1 MKRFIVFVFCLQ
13 FFGGLAAAQWVTSG
27 SGIGERT
34 GDQGLTSPSS
44 LAQDIGYDSIE
55 DMEDAAEQ
63 GYEANANDAVA
74 WDYASSEQF
83 DEDCIALFG
92 SVCADV
98 EADDFRPI
106 VPQIQICIGLGFN
119 NLTEMGSFVD
129 GVEEQGG
136 DEEDA
141 ANCKSHGYS
150 ASSADL
156 QLCMIATND
165 DENAA
170 ACRAKL
176 GASAPVDSDC
186 SDLDRDDYEDVANNM
201 APRIVTPAGWQPS
214 DVSAGAG
221 QGAVLIDV
229 LSAVD
234 PDGDVLTWS
243 LSAANPPVFA
253 IDANSGVLSLS
264 SGFGTSSDGAT
275 RPESA
280 QVTVQVSDG
289 IASDDLTLTLGFE
302 DDNGPPRI
310 IVPADWSPAEVA
322 DTAGQ
327 GSVVIDRL
335 TALDPDGDEL
345 TWTLSS
351 ASPAIFVINA
361 DSGVVSLSG
370 GFGDGTNAATRP
382 EGAEV
387 TVQVSDGQ
395 LTDEMTLTLS
405 FEEPNGPPR
414 IVTPADWAPETI
426 PNTASVGD
434 SVVSVLG
441 ATDPDND
448 PLTWSI
454 TAMDYDV
461 FAIDAQTGVV
471 TIAES
476 ENAPEQQ
483 PESVSL
489 TVQVSDGELSDDLT
503 LTIALAD
510 PNRPPRLIV
519 PADWGP
525 SLVSHDAASGQV
537 VIDEMLATDPDG
549 DAVTWSILSS
559 DLDIF
564 AINPKDGVMTL
575 ARENGLEGLEERP
588 EYVRFTV
595 QVSDGRLTDEQALV
609 IPLEA
614 EKINTPPVIIVP
626 EAFADNEFAPY
637 PSKTI
642 SVGQLTGQD
651 ADGDTLT
658 WSLLGA
664 NPSVF
669 AINAQTGLV
678 SYNGLGSSDKL
689 ICVAADSDSTP
700 NNASAATRAA
710 RSSGTSAFGV
720 ISTNANMV
728 QDHNAIDF
736 RSKKQ
741 GGKPAS
747 TGKYHVTLERA
758 NHRGGTFTTEARSA
772 MTYAVN
778 DSGRSIKVPA
788 LNAATVNSNITPINS
803 YLVSQNNSQKDLR
816 NTDGVV
822 TFENPILGI
831 YYTDKGYDGTISQL
845 GKPGAQYSRN
855 YQQNKLALENGRDIA
870 WIDPVDRRVLHFRS
884 RTANIGDFMRVITTA
899 SNGGGVE
906 EEDDD
911 EFEPAGPDE
920 CSAEITV
927 QLSDGK
933 ATDEE
938 TLTLAFGDPNR
949 APEIIY
955 PMDWVPALITNDR
968 NGNDRVVSVL
978 GSKDPDGDIVRWSLS
993 GDNAVLFSI
1002 DAHSGDISLAGNWNE
1017 LVDRPK
1023 LATVTVNL
1031 TDGRLSATQEIDFNI
1046 EEKPMEGSMASN
1058 IGTNG
1063 SFQFVSGDVQNIFNQ
1078 DYTIMA
1084 RFFHGSGGYT
1094 DPYFDYKKRKW
1105 KNRDA
1110 KETIFFWGGNRT
1122 GYYDKVLSGISLH
1135 VVGDTIRLQLGSD
1148 QAYLET
1154 RAPIQRNRWHTVMFV
1169 VDADRR
1175 RKAKKHNW
1183 PVKIYLNG
1191 RRVGLNEF
1199 TFTSKN
1205 KGYEPIGNAWYPKG
1219 QSSSSMGRTWI
1230 EIDGKPFAAIGVA
1243 GKSKNNIGGVH
1254 WSEPLKRHLP
1264 LRNSSFIHEVSIW
1277 QGDKSSVA
1285 SGIYNNNRDVADYA
1299 STSVGKPR
1307 YSWKPGL
1314 LGQSMTESHC
1324 GKLGNYYNYISNR
1337 YYCRGTPEGDGILEK
1352 HKDWTPGWGKGTD
1365 PKLFVI
1371 DRWKRTL
1378 TLANLANAANP
1389 NNGKSDYV
1397 GPTAGNGEH
1406 RLDGDMH
1413 LYSGGFTFQTEV
1425 YNRQFRKRFTGFVK
1439 AVPSNLG
1446 TDACSGSSSG
1456 SMNPYAAS
1464 PVEQWHQHQ
1473 AASNQSYFS
1482 GLKKWHGWS
1491 ANCKTYNDDDIK
1503 AFAPRA
1509 MSGKTKPLN

>member
-1 MKRFIVFVFCLQ
+1 MKRIIVFVFCLQ

-98 EADDFRPI
+98 DADDFRPI

-150 ASSADL
+150 ASPADL

-170 ACRAKL
+170 ACLAKL
-176 GASAPVDSDC
+176 GASASVDSDC

-201 APRIVTPAGWQPS
+201 APRIVTPAGWKPS
-214 DVSAGAG
+214 EVAAGAG

-229 LSAVD
+229 LNAVD

-243 LSAANPPVFA
+243 LSASNPPVFA
-253 IDANSGVLSLS
+253 IDASSGVLSLS

-382 EGAEV
+382 EDAEV

-476 ENAPEQQ
+476 DNAPEQQ

-549 DAVTWSILSS
+549 DMLTWSILSS

-564 AINPKDGVMTL
+564 AINPQDGVMTL
-575 ARENGLEGLEERP
+575 ARENGLEGLDSRP
-588 EYVRFTV
+588 EYVRLTV
-595 QVSDGRLTDEQALV
+595 QVSDGRLTDEQALF

-614 EKINTPPVIIVP
+614 EKINTPPRIIVP
-626 EAFADNEFAPY
+626 EAFAENELAPY
-637 PSKTI
+637 PSKTTL
-642 SVGQLTGQD
+642 VGQLQGED
-651 ADGDTLT
+651 VDGDPLT
-658 WSLLGA
+658 WSILGGD
-664 NPSVF
+664 PSIF
-669 AINAQTGLV
+669 SINSQTGLV
-678 SYNGLGSSDKL
+678 SYTPLGSTDKL
-689 ICVAADSDSTP
+689 SCVAATEGGAAGQS
-700 NNASAATRAA
+700 ASSVAKT
-710 RSSGTSAFGV
+710 SGTTGFGIV
-720 ISTNANMV
+720 STNANVV
-728 QDHNAIDF
+728 QDHNAGDF

-741 GGKPAS
+741 NGPKI
-747 TGKYHVTLERA
+747 TTRKYHVTLERA

-772 MTYAVN
+772 TTYAVN
-778 DSGRSIKVPA
+778 DSGRSISVPA
-788 LNAATVNSNITPINS
+788 LNAATVNSNVTPINS
-803 YLVSQNNSQKDLR
+803 YLVFQNNSKIDLR

-822 TFENPILGI
+822 TFENPILGL
-831 YYTDKGYDGTISQL
+831 YFTDKGYDGTISRL
-845 GKPGAQYSRN
+845 GKPGAQYSRD
-855 YQQNKLALENGRDIA
+855 YQQNKLALENGKDIA

-899 SNGGGVE
+899 SNGGGGD
-906 EEDDD
+906 DDD

-927 QLSDGK
+927 QLSDGE

-938 TLTLAFGDPNR
+938 TLTLTFGDPNR
-949 APEIIY
+949 APEIIA

-968 NGNDRVVSVL
+968 NANDRVVSVL

-993 GDNAVLFSI
+993 GDNADLFSI
-1002 DAHSGDISLAGNWNE
+1002 DALSGDISLAGNWNE
-1017 LVDRPK
+1017 LSDRPK

-1063 SFQFVSGDVQNIFNQ
+1063 SFQFVSGDVRNIFNQ

-1084 RFFHGSGGYT
+1084 RFFHGSGGYS
-1094 DPYFDYKKRKW
+1094 DPYFDYNKRKW
-1105 KNRDA
+1105 LKRDA
-1110 KETIFFWGGNRT
+1110 KETIFFWGGNV
-1122 GYYDKVLSGISLH
+1122 KQPPVKFLSGISLH

-1148 QAYLET
+1148 GSYLET
-1154 RAPIQRNRWHTVMFV
+1154 RASIQRNRWHTVMFV
-1169 VDADRR
+1169 VDAEQR
-1175 RKAKKHNW
+1175 RKTKKHNW
-1183 PVKIYLNG
+1183 PVKMYLNG

-1199 TFTSKN
+1199 KTTSKN
-1205 KGYEPIGNAWYPKG
+1205 KGYKPIGTPEGYWPKQIG
-1219 QSSSSMGRTWI
+1219 SHGNREADVENDNT
-1230 EIDGKPFAAIGVA
+1230 PVAAIGVA
-1243 GKSKNNIGGVH
+1243 GTVKPAGQNGMH
-1254 WSEPLKRHLP
+1254 WSIIQRRHLP
-1264 LRNSSFIHEVSIW
+1264 LRSSSFIHEVSIW

-1314 LGQSMTESHC
+1314 LGQSKTEVHC
-1324 GKLGNYYNYISNR
+1324 GNIGAYVNNMRGR
-1337 YYCRGTPEGDGILEK
+1337 YLCRGTPAGDDVLEK
-1352 HKDWTPGWGKGTD
+1352 HKDWTPSFFNNSD
-1365 PKLFVI
+1365 PKAFVI
-1371 DRWKRTL
+1371 DHWKGTV
-1378 TLANLANAANP
+1378 TLANLANGANP
-1389 NNGKSDYV
+1389 ENGKSDYV
-1397 GPTAGNGEH
+1397 GPTAGNGIY

-1413 LYSGGFTFQTEV
+1413 LYSGGFTFETEV
-1425 YNRQFRKRFTGFVK
+1425 YNRQFRKRFTGFVR
-1439 AVPSNLG
+1439 AVPSNDAI
-1446 TDACSGSSSG
+1446 DACDTRRTVQVS
-1456 SMNPYAAS
+1456 NLPIKA
-1464 PVEQWHQHQ
+1464 WHQG
-1473 AASNQSYFS
+1473 STYNRLYFS
-1482 GLKKWHGWS
+1482 GLKRWHGWS
-1491 ANCKTYNDDDIK
+1491 AHCLTYNDDDIK
-1503 AFAPRA
+1503 AFATRA